1 MLYYIQNKGRKTLQ
15 TRKEPKMNKM
25 TVKEL
30 MELLSKYN
38 EDAVVEIAGGED
50 GYGEWSQLT
59 VDDDVILEY

>member
-1 MLYYIQNKGRKTLQ
+1 
-15 TRKEPKMNKM
+15 MNKM